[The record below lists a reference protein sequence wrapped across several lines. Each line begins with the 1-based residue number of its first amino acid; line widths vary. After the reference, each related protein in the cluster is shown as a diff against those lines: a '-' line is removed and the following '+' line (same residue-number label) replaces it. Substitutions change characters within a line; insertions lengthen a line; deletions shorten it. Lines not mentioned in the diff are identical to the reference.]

1 MNLKILLVEDDPTLN
16 ESITKILKEEKYQVI
31 STFDVKSALNE
42 LKNPIDLAIIDWMLP
57 DGQGVD
63 IVREIRKSNHTLPL
77 ILLTARNDLIDKVI
91 GLESGANDYMT
102 KPFETR
108 ELLARIRVQLRY
120 KQFPMENTS
129 ANSLTNQISSQV
141 ISHGALSFDAHNRE
155 FTYQNKALSLTKMEF
170 EFLKL
175 LISNPKKTFAREHLL
190 DLVWGYDNYP
200 TTRTIDTHVLQLR
213 QKISEDVIDT
223 VRGLGYR
230 LGPCVKT
237 HTN

>member
-1 MNLKILLVEDDPTLN
+1 MNHKILLVEDDLILN
-16 ESITKILKEEKYQVI
+16 EAITKILKEEKYTVL
-31 STFDVKSALNE
+31 SCHDVKSALEE
-42 LKNPIDLAIIDWMLP
+42 LKNPLVSPIDLAILDWMLP
-57 DGQGVD
+57 DGQGLD
-63 IVREIRKSNHTLPL
+63 IVKEIRRSNHSLPL
-77 ILLTARNDLIDKVI
+77 IMLTARNDLIDKVI

-120 KQFPMENTS
+120 KNQTINLVN
-129 ANSLTNQISSQV
+129 NSTPNEQILTQG
-141 ISHGALSFDAHNRE
+141 HLSFDGHNRE
-155 FTYQNKALSLTKMEF
+155 FSYQKKSLSLTKMEY

-175 LISNPKKTFAREHLL
+175 LIENPKKTFAREHLL
-190 DLVWGYDNYP
+190 DLVWGYENYP

-213 QKISEDVIDT
+213 QKISEDVIET

-230 LGPCVKT
+230 LGPCLKT